1 MPLYS
6 DGVLE
11 EVKNAVSIVSVIS
24 EYVALR
30 KRGRNHVARCPF
42 HNEKTPSFNVNEDR
56 QIFRCFGC
64 GLGGDVFKFVMEIE
78 HLSFPEAVR
87 FIAERHGIRL
97 PVPERHSTEAPTGA
111 DPEFLRETMRETCAL
126 FHRHLLES
134 EEGRT
139 GLDYLLGRG
148 ITRETIDRFQL
159 GYSPAEGD
167 ALIRRMQK
175 KGIPISALEEC
186 GLAKR
191 SEDGQRH
198 YDTFRGRVIFPISDV
213 RGRVIA
219 FGGRALGDRQ
229 PKYLNSPETRI
240 YNKSHHLFGL
250 YQSREGIKKSDFA
263 ILVEGYIDFIVPFQY
278 GIENLVASLGTSL
291 TQQQVRLLGRYT
303 RDVVVSYDP
312 DAAGQSAAQRSL
324 DLFLEEDFRV
334 KVLRLPEGQDPD
346 VFVRSAGADGY
357 RDRLRESVPYLD
369 FVFGKA
375 IEACADPDSP
385 RSKVQVLNA
394 ILPYLA
400 KLPNAIERSE
410 YVFRFARRL
419 GVEDQQVLAEL
430 KRAAQNR
437 KGRIAGASVS
447 PVATMKFAEKRFL
460 QLLLENTGLQG
471 QVLPRCSLQD
481 FEGLATE
488 QIFSAILEGFQKEET
503 STYEG
508 LHRRFSGRAEENL
521 LVEMQ
526 MEEVPETL
534 SRETAERLY
543 DTLRAMRLAT
553 YKQKILSKI
562 SEAVQRKDDESLNR
576 LIEQRTLV
584 DRELVSLSRR

>member
-11 EVKNAVSIVSVIS
+11 QVKNAVSIVSVIT

-64 GLGGDVFKFVMEIE
+64 GIGGDVFKFVMEIE

-97 PVPERHSTEAPTGA
+97 PVVERQPSETSTGA
-111 DPEFLRETMRETCAL
+111 DPEFLRETMREACSI
-126 FHRHLLES
+126 FHRYLLDT

-148 ITRETIDRFQL
+148 IKRETIDRFQL

-167 ALIRRMQK
+167 ALIRRLQK
-175 KGIPISALEEC
+175 KGISLSALEDC

-191 SEDGQRH
+191 SEDGQRC
-198 YDTFRGRVIFPISDV
+198 YDTFRGRVMFPIYDV

-219 FGGRALGDRQ
+219 FGGRTLGDKP
-229 PKYLNSPETRI
+229 PKYLNSPETKI
-240 YNKSHHLFGL
+240 YNKSLNLFGL

-263 ILVEGYIDFIVPFQY
+263 ILVEGYLDFIIPFQY

-291 TQQQVRLLGRYT
+291 TQQQVRLLSRYT

-312 DAAGQSAAQRSL
+312 DSAGQSAAQRSL

-334 KVLRLPEGQDPD
+334 KVLQLPEGQDPD
-346 VFVRSAGADGY
+346 VFVRKAGANGY
-357 RDRLRESVPYLD
+357 RDRLRDSVPYLD

-375 IEACADPDSP
+375 IAACADPDSP

-419 GVEDQQVLAEL
+419 GVEDQQVLAEV
-430 KRAAQNR
+430 KKAAQNK

-447 PVATMKFAEKRFL
+447 PAAMMKFAEKRFL
-460 QLLLENTGLQG
+460 QLLLENTELQS

-488 QIFSAILEGFQKEET
+488 PICSVILEGFQKQEI

-508 LHRRFSGRAEENL
+508 LRRRFSGRVEETL

-534 SRETAERLY
+534 SRETAENFY
-543 DTLRAMRLAT
+543 DTLRAMRLAN

-562 SEAVQRKDDESLNR
+562 SEAVQHKDDELLNR